1 MELKIITNLHLT
13 IKTGHVNFAGI
24 LDPHTVV
31 AILKAYLRE
40 LPEPLLTFKAY
51 NKLYALHRKFKKF
64 LVTNCRL
71 FYHVQFRTN
80 LLQCECHFVCFS

>member
-1 MELKIITNLHLT
+1 MELKIITCLYLT
-13 IKTGHVNFAGI
+13 IEAGHVNFAGI

-64 LVTNCRL
+64 LIIYRL
-71 FYHVQFRTN
+71 
-80 LLQCECHFVCFS
+80 